1 MDISLALCAEWPC
14 MFIWHEIRNIRSLT
28 SQGLKQESISYQK
41 SSPSIVLGKNEGGMG
56 GGRKHNGK

>member
-1 MDISLALCAEWPC
+1 

-28 SQGLKQESISYQK
+28 SQGLKQESISCYQM
-41 SSPSIVLGKNEGGMG
+41 SSPSIVLGKNEGGVE